1 MELNIPT
8 IDFPLHSF
16 SKIRVSTLPKFPS
29 NLIFLQRHR
38 SWNAFSTLRQS
49 ATAAVAAATLEQPGG
64 KMVVELVGAFNEL
77 TERMK
82 VVSSSSSSI
91 LFKCLKLSIPLLQA
105 LPLCPDGRSPLSKAL
120 SVALILADLQMDAEV
135 ISAGILRE
143 VLEAGAVTI
152 YEVRDRIGT
161 GTAHLLHESLR
172 VKQIPSKVEVLDDDS
187 TAALRKFCLTYY
199 DVRAVILDLAIRLDM
214 MKHLDYLP
222 RYQQQMLSLE
232 VMKIHVPLAHA
243 VGTNFLSLELED
255 LSFRCLFPYSYRYVD
270 TWLRS
275 HETGSKP
282 LIDVYRE
289 HLLQSL
295 KADHLLAEMVDD
307 ISVKG
312 RYKSRYSTMKKLLKD
327 GRKPEEIND
336 ILGLRVILKPRSGVN
351 TSKLGEKACYRTREI
366 IQSLWK
372 EMPHRTK
379 DFIAKPKANGYKSLH
394 MAVDVSEGGRTKP
407 LMEIQIRTTE
417 MDMMASGG
425 TASHSLYK
433 GGVTDPE
440 EAKQLKAIMMAAAE
454 LAALRLK
461 DLPSTNPK
469 GTEINQ
475 RDRAF
480 CLLDKNGDG
489 RISIEEL
496 MEVMEELGAQGEDA
510 REMMQL
516 LDSNSDGSL
525 SSDEFDLFQKQVEIM
540 RNLEDRDDQYRT
552 MLNEKLHM
560 AESNGQIQV
569 YRKEIDDRLAVS

>member
-1 MELNIPT
+1 
-8 IDFPLHSF
+8 
-16 SKIRVSTLPKFPS
+16 
-29 NLIFLQRHR
+29 
-38 SWNAFSTLRQS
+38 
-49 ATAAVAAATLEQPGG
+49 
-64 KMVVELVGAFNEL
+64 MVVELVGAFNEL

-255 LSFRCLFPYSYRYVD
+255 LSFRCLFPYSYLYVD

-379 DFIAKPKANGYKSLH
+379 DYIAKPKANGYKSLH

-469 GTEINQ
+469 STEINQ

>member
-1 MELNIPT
+1 
-8 IDFPLHSF
+8 
-16 SKIRVSTLPKFPS
+16 
-29 NLIFLQRHR
+29 
-38 SWNAFSTLRQS
+38 
-49 ATAAVAAATLEQPGG
+49 
-64 KMVVELVGAFNEL
+64 MVVELVGAFNEL

-255 LSFRCLFPYSYRYVD
+255 LSFRCLFPYSYLYVD

-379 DFIAKPKANGYKSLH
+379 DYIAKPKANGYKSLH

-569 YRKEIDDRLAVS
+569 YRKEIDDRLAVPSGNEMLGDGSDTALQLFREVLFKILAISFWWHASKQLITYELLT